1 MDDQNTLMAFIVT
14 FVAGASTAIGAA
26 LTFLIK
32 RNDFKF
38 FALGMSFSAGVMIYL
53 SFMDILPMS
62 IEHMAMGNGGSAGLG
77 EKLGHFAAV
86 GMFFVGAIIAGIID
100 HLVPEH
106 VDRDM
111 IQEDVCRDEARG
123 DERVYHACMKRSK
136 ATHAA
141 LFTALALF
149 IHNFPE
155 GLSVFVT
162 TMEDVTIG
170 LAVGLAIMLHNIPEG
185 VAVAL
190 PVYNATGSKKRA
202 FWTAALSGMAE
213 PLGAVVAYFILAPF
227 LSPVIIGGALALT
240 AGLMVYIS
248 LDELLPMAREHAE
261 AHYAIIGVFAG
272 MALMATISIVI

>member
-1 MDDQNTLMAFIVT
+1 
-14 FVAGASTAIGAA
+14 
-26 LTFLIK
+26 
-32 RNDFKF
+32 
-38 FALGMSFSAGVMIYL
+38 
-53 SFMDILPMS
+53 
-62 IEHMAMGNGGSAGLG
+62 
-77 EKLGHFAAV
+77 
-86 GMFFVGAIIAGIID
+86 
-100 HLVPEH
+100 
-106 VDRDM
+106 
-111 IQEDVCRDEARG
+111 
-123 DERVYHACMKRSK
+123 MKRSK

-272 MALMATISIVI
+272 MALMAVISIVI